1 MDVTGYNRKAWDAVA
16 DKGDEL
22 YRAMTSQQIQDARQG
37 EWRIRITP
45 TKAVPRQWIE
55 PAAGKRILCLAGG
68 GGQQAPILA
77 ALGAKVTV
85 LDLSERQLQRDRDI
99 AAAEGLD
106 ITVVQGDM
114 AAMDVFEDNQ
124 FDLVLNPCSVIF
136 CDEVKPIWCEVF
148 RVLAP
153 GGRFATGFINPLWYV
168 FDAAKMDKGKLK
180 AKHKIPYSDLQL
192 SDKKRAGLIGPERP
206 LEFGHSL
213 TDLIG
218 GQLEAGFQLI
228 GFYEDRW
235 GDEDKLSELIDVFIA
250 TNALK
255 PQ

>member
-22 YRAMTSQQIQDARQG
+22 YHAMTSEQIEDARQG
-37 EWRIRITP
+37 KWRIRITP
-45 TKAVPRQWIE
+45 TKAVPRDWIE
-55 PAAGKRILCLAGG
+55 PVAGKRVLCLAGG

-77 ALGAKVTV
+77 ALGAEVTV
-85 LDLSERQLQRDRDI
+85 LDLSEKQLQRDQEI

-106 ITVVQGDM
+106 IRTVQGDM
-114 AAMDVFEDNQ
+114 AAMEMFDDNQ

-136 CDEVKPIWCEVF
+136 CDAVKPIWREVF

-153 GGRFATGFINPLWYV
+153 GGRLVAGFINPLWYV

-180 AKHKIPYSDLQL
+180 ARHKIPYSDLQL
-192 SDKKRAGLIGPERP
+192 SEKKRARLIGPERP

-213 TDLIG
+213 ADLIG
-218 GQLEAGFQLI
+218 GQLEAGFQMI

-235 GDEDKLSELIDVFIA
+235 GDDDRLSELIDVFIA
-250 TNALK
+250 TNAQK
-255 PQ
+255 PE

>member
-1 MDVTGYNRKAWDAVA
+1 MDVTRYNRKAWDAVA

-22 YRAMTSQQIQDARQG
+22 YHAMTPQQIEDARQG
-37 EWRIRITP
+37 KWRIRITP
-45 TKAVPRQWIE
+45 TKAVPREWIE
-55 PAAGKRILCLAGG
+55 PIAGKRVLCLAAG

-85 LDLSERQLQRDRDI
+85 LDLSEKQLQRDRDI
-99 AAAEGLD
+99 AAAQGLD
-106 ITVVQGDM
+106 IKTVQGDM
-114 AAMDVFEDNQ
+114 AAMDA
-124 FDLVLNPCSVIF
+124 FDDDHFDFVLNPCSVIF
-136 CDEVKPIWCEVF
+136 CDAVKPIWREVF

-180 AKHKIPYSDLQL
+180 ARHKIPYSDLQL
-192 SDKKRAGLIGPERP
+192 SDKKRERLIGPERP

-213 TDLIG
+213 ADLIG
-218 GQLEAGFQLI
+218 GQLEAGFQMT

-235 GDEDKLSELIDVFIA
+235 GDDDKLSELIDVFIA
-250 TNALK
+250 TCAQK
-255 PQ
+255 PA